1 MSDLG
6 NVKKMFGQELNV
18 SVTNADAEVI
28 ASTPRL
34 VPNTLIISSPQSED
48 KKDIVSDNIHQASLF
63 ATDYNGVPV
72 QITHVVK
79 IGNGLYMDK
88 SRAIA
93 LGIDGST
100 LVTDS
105 SSNKLR
111 VETTSLAKASS
122 VSLGVVKTASTCQRS
137 VELFPKLGNMSG
149 ISINSDGELF
159 ITDQLLQIIYNY
171 INDRIASEIAPL
183 LEVKSDLRLID
194 NYNIIYYPS
203 TISSVSIQI
212 VGLALNDE
220 NNEIGVFNK
229 IQFTSTQDNPLIVT
243 FNIRT
248 DSGYPVKVI
257 NMELVS
263 NVYDSDTISNV
274 IMYRHQAENIFF
286 EFYPNLLTQSI
297 DYQITCNIK
306 DNEANMIVEDTVFKF
321 SQQFISSNKNEL
333 FSVTSIVIED
343 DESNKSKIT
352 SIQFIISPIIRNYII
367 NDVIP
372 SLTLTLSYKINNMP
386 VNISLDINKDNIDN
400 ILVGNESKITNL
412 SGLSNGIEISWA
424 IIANLNMNIGSE
436 TNDVIEFNN
445 GLINIHKNS
454 YNVVY
459 LVYYIL
465 DNDDLVPMNNSDNQ
479 GTLNYMQQ
487 NIINDNSDLRHYIL
501 RLAFDD
507 NKEYELFKTDRNILI
522 GRIYMESE
530 QWENYYILGENGAW
544 INTEDYEEFTI
555 FEGPLSESE
564 DIIYD
569 DNTRTVNIH
578 VWGILLNKFKFTVRK
593 NNQQILSASF
603 NSNITTELYSHTTTS
618 NERLSNMYIQYNV
631 FKNINDELNI
641 SIKEYLHRN
650 FVIANRTDMTN
661 NYYPFVNNYGDE
673 ENQEIA
679 IRPSSPA
686 IANLSII
693 NTSELQYYYYF
704 YDSNE
709 GIYCIMPLYDNTFT
723 NGINLYNMT
732 LYNLGDNEYNVR
744 YKTSSDNTY
753 LITTGTSEIN
763 YIPAN
768 ATEIRNKLIIE
779 NLLND
784 AFGFAKLPS
793 FNQFNYD
800 IDVYALLSKY
810 IDNLDQK
817 VKNVISIFTK
827 DDQLSDH
834 CYYVL
839 FGSSDNA
846 VTLNTIDGKPEG
858 IRFENYNVNEPIL
871 FKINTQS
878 EDYGRYVKTS

>member
-1 MSDLG
+1 M
-6 NVKKMFGQELNV
+6 
-18 SVTNADAEVI
+18 
-28 ASTPRL
+28 
-34 VPNTLIISSPQSED
+34 
-48 KKDIVSDNIHQASLF
+48 
-63 ATDYNGVPV
+63 
-72 QITHVVK
+72 
-79 IGNGLYMDK
+79 
-88 SRAIA
+88 
-93 LGIDGST
+93 
-100 LVTDS
+100 
-105 SSNKLR
+105 
-111 VETTSLAKASS
+111 
-122 VSLGVVKTASTCQRS
+122 
-137 VELFPKLGNMSG
+137 
-149 ISINSDGELF
+149 
-159 ITDQLLQIIYNY
+159 
-171 INDRIASEIAPL
+171 
-183 LEVKSDLRLID
+183 EVKSDLRLID